1 MNLHKI
7 LTDLKHNTNK
17 PFGDYGKI
25 HQEVAKAIGTKYFN
39 VISDGGTVNCG
50 RPNGVQFRDDLHYQL
65 RNFYEPTWEC
75 YVVYFQNHTFL
86 TFAQWSDGEK
96 QVARRIGLSN
106 FEYWSIDGACWK
118 PAGNNTLD
126 FVKDME
132 YRLKSSYILPRELW
146 NCVVELDTQLAHL
159 DDVLNA
165 HVGAMRTFGTGATRN
180 TDVNKLDYE
189 GFLSPTVLKRYAE
202 YLHKHR
208 VQADGNIR
216 ESDNWQKG
224 IPKDVYMKSAFRHF
238 MDVWSC
244 HRGVGNAD
252 LEESLCA
259 TLFNLMGYLHE
270 VLKGDSK

>member
-1 MNLHKI
+1 MNLHKV
-7 LTDLKHNTNK
+7 LSNLKHNK
-17 PFGDYGKI
+17 KRPFGDWDKI
-25 HQEVAKAIGTKYFN
+25 HQEVAKAIGTKYFCVVSAN
-39 VISDGGTVNCG
+39 GTDDYG
-50 RPNGVQFRDDLHYQL
+50 QPNDVWFHDDLHYRL
-65 RNFYEPTWEC
+65 LSFYEPTWEC
-75 YVVYFQNHTFL
+75 YVVFFQSPTFL
-86 TFAQWSDGEK
+86 TFAQWTDGEK

-106 FEYWSIDGACWK
+106 FEYWSTDGACWK
-118 PAGNNTLD
+118 PAGNSALD
-126 FVKDME
+126 FCGGKE
-132 YRLKSSYILPRELW
+132 YRLKSSYKLPRGLW
-146 NCVVELDTQLAHL
+146 HCVVELDTQLVHL
-159 DDVLNA
+159 DDVLNT

-202 YLHKHR
+202 YLNKHR

-244 HRGVGNAD
+244 HRGVGSAD

>member
-7 LTDLKHNTNK
+7 LTNLKHNK
-17 PFGDYGKI
+17 KRPFGDWDKI
-25 HQEVAKAIGTKYFN
+25 HQEVAKAIGTKYFCVVSAN
-39 VISDGGTVNCG
+39 GTDDYG
-50 RPNGVQFRDDLHYQL
+50 QPNDAWFHDDLHYRL
-65 RNFYEPTWEC
+65 LSFYEPTWEC
-75 YVVYFQNHTFL
+75 YVAYLQCSQQL
-86 TFAQWSDGEK
+86 TFAQWTDGEK

-106 FEYWSIDGACWK
+106 FEYWSPDGACWK
-118 PAGNNTLD
+118 PAGNNALD
-126 FVKDME
+126 FVGNME
-132 YRLKSSYILPRELW
+132 YRLKLSYKLPSELW
-146 NCVVELDTQLAHL
+146 NCVVELETQLVHL
-159 DDVLNA
+159 DDVLNT